1 MRKFSYSIYWVEMD
15 VTFASF
21 GARSKAEALG
31 IANDIVRSDGFEGTF
46 HVGRTHDRFCR
57 YGSME
62 FTHGA
67 FRREDYEFDRW
78 NLLSLRRKEK

>member
-1 MRKFSYSIYWVEMD
+1 MRNYSYSIYWVEMD

-31 IANDIVRSDGFEGTF
+31 IANDIVRRDGFEGTF
-46 HVGRTHDRFCR
+46 HVGRTNDRFCR

-62 FTHGA
+62 FTYGT
-67 FRREDYEFDRW
+67 FREEDYEFERW
-78 NLLSLRRKEK
+78 NLLSLKRKEK

>member
-1 MRKFSYSIYWVEMD
+1 MRNYSYSIYWVEMD

-21 GARSKAEALG
+21 GARGKAEALG
-31 IANDIVRSDGFEGTF
+31 IANDIVRRDGFEGTF

-62 FTHGA
+62 FANGT
-67 FRREDYEFDRW
+67 FREEDYEFERW
-78 NLLSLRRKEK
+78 NLLSLKRKEK